1 MSPTHDGV
9 VRGRPRPATGD
20 RSASWAVHSLTRDA
34 ITGDVFQAS
43 PDELPVI
50 GIYSL

>member
-9 VRGRPRPATGD
+9 VRGRSRSATGD
-20 RSASWAVHSLTRDA
+20 RSASWSVRSLTRDA

-43 PDELPVI
+43 PDELPEI
-50 GIYSL
+50 GLHSL